1 MTDNRSILRL
11 LILLVAV
18 TSGMTLYAGPRFD
31 QTLPQQLLTFIH
43 ARAADAELSTPEAI
57 AAAAIGLQLIGMVV
71 GLVGM
76 WWCRRWA
83 RWIFTVAM
91 LSSPVLTTLLGLS
104 DPRSLVSNAIEAGAN
119 SASDLAVGATLALIW
134 FSMERDFTTS
144 PGRESN
150 VA

>member
-18 TSGMTLYAGPRFD
+18 TTGMTMYAGLRFD
-31 QTLPQQLLTFIH
+31 QTLPPTLLTFVH
-43 ARAADAELSTPEAI
+43 ARSDAEITVPGAV
-57 AAAAIGLQLIGMVV
+57 AAAALVLQLIGLLA

-76 WWCRRWA
+76 WWCRGWA
-83 RWIFTVAM
+83 RWIFTVAA
-91 LSSPVLTTLLGLS
+91 LASPVLSVVLGLV

-144 PGRESN
+144 PERESN
-150 VA
+150 MA